1 MTNVCKRIHHPGGD
15 NVSEQ
20 MTPKQISDELRID
33 RQTVYKMIHDGRLP
47 AVRVGKRGLRI
58 PREAVAALLK
68 PVK

>member
-1 MTNVCKRIHHPGGD
+1 M
-15 NVSEQ
+15 SEQ